1 MSVDTDHRTKR
12 ERIATRIDT
21 EVHATIERIAEQRR
35 TTPAH
40 VARVILEDAVR
51 KVRPNLVEAITP

>member
-1 MSVDTDHRTKR
+1 MPIFIEHRTKR

-21 EVHATIERIAEQRR
+21 EAHATIERIAKERR

-40 VARVILEDAVR
+40 VARVILEDAVCR
-51 KVRPNLVEAITP
+51 VPRSLVEAITP